1 MSATPTPEQQ
11 KAIDCSGN
19 AVVTARPGSGK
30 TFTLVR
36 MIAREAAT
44 LLSYQGIIAISYT
57 NKASD
62 ELRDRCDRL
71 GIERNRSFFG
81 TIDKLCVGQI
91 IAPFMT
97 HLTGRKDDL
106 ELIDDD
112 SSEEWSRLKG
122 RWHNDPELR
131 VFIENALHSAK
142 LPIGALGPA
151 ALYVLDTVP
160 QARTFIRS
168 RYTSIYVDE
177 YQDCGL
183 YQHLLM
189 KRLMSYGLRGVAV
202 GDLDQAIFRFADKSP
217 EYLSELIKAEGFE
230 HFRITENHRCDKA
243 IQDYS
248 LALLGIQTGPIA
260 PTDRRVFA
268 VRKQGDEADLAE
280 AIRIRIKPIMQK
292 YGVDDCSHV
301 ALIGSGNAVLD
312 RFSTSIGIPNK
323 RYANTPLDNGFTKWR
338 RVFSD
343 MLTSYYDTNHFSGQF
358 LDHHIGTDAKPS
370 KRSRGLMLL
379 DEYYGLS
386 EGDLSARVDLAV
398 SIADL
403 CEPGA
408 ERDGDIDAY
417 RKVVENVQLMQGG
430 FRPAQPGEV
439 NILTYHKAKGLEF
452 DIVFCLEAYRF
463 IMPPYHHEEMAFDA
477 RRQSLAMHYVGITRA
492 KKVCYILLG
501 TKRHNKSGQEKD
513 AEPSEF
519 LSLPGLRDL
528 RIESNWDLP
537 IR

>member
-36 MIAREAAT
+36 MIAREAAS

-57 NKASD
+57 NKASN

-81 TIDKLCVGQI
+81 TIDKFCIGQI
-91 IAPFMT
+91 IAPFAT
-97 HLTGRKDDL
+97 HVTGRSNNLEPVEDDTCKEWKSLAGKDYD
-106 ELIDDD
+106 
-112 SSEEWSRLKG
+112 
-122 RWHNDPELR
+122 DPELKAFL
-131 VFIENALHSAK
+131 VNALSSGK

-151 ALYVLDTVP
+151 ALYILDVVP
-160 QARTFIRS
+160 QASIFIHS
-168 RYTSIYVDE
+168 RYTSIYIDE

-189 KRLMSYGLRGVAV
+189 KRLTSYGLRGVAV
-202 GDLDQAIFRFADKSP
+202 GDIDQAIFRFADKSP
-217 EYLSELIKAEGFE
+217 EYLSELIKTEDFE

-248 LALLGIQTGPIA
+248 LALLGIPAAPIA
-260 PTDRRVFA
+260 PENRRVFSIH
-268 VRKQGDEADLAE
+268 KQGDEAELAK
-280 AIRIRIKPIMQK
+280 AIESHIQPIMQK
-292 YGVDDCSHV
+292 YGVDDCSKI
-301 ALIGSGNAVLD
+301 ALIGSSNATLD
-312 RFSTSIGIPNK
+312 IYAARIGIPSK
-323 RYANTPLDNGFTKWR
+323 RYVGTPLDNGFSKWR

-343 MLTSYYDTNHFSGQF
+343 LLVSYYDTFHYSGAF
-358 LDHHIGTDAKPS
+358 LDRHIGLDAKPS
-370 KRSRGLMLL
+370 KRNHGIALL
-379 DEYYGLS
+379 DEYYALS
-386 EGDLSARVDLAV
+386 EE
-398 SIADL
+398 DL
-403 CEPGA
+403 CNNIELAIAIAELCNPGIKH
-408 ERDGDIDAY
+408 DGDTDAY
-417 RKVVENVQLMQGG
+417 RKVVEDMQLMRGG
-430 FRPAQPGEV
+430 FRPAQPGEI

-463 IMPPYHHEEMAFDA
+463 IMPPFRYDEMSFDA
-477 RRQSLAMHYVGITRA
+477 YGQSLAMHYVGITRA

-501 TKRHNKSGQEKD
+501 TKRHNKSGELKP

-519 LSLPGLRDL
+519 LNLPGLREL
-528 RIESNWDLP
+528 RIESCWDLLAQ
-537 IR
+537 

>member
-1 MSATPTPEQQ
+1 MSATPSPEQQ
-11 KAIDCSGN
+11 KAIDCLGN

-81 TIDKLCVGQI
+81 TIDKFCVSQI

-112 SSEEWSRLKG
+112 ASREWSHLKG
-122 RWHNDPELR
+122 RGHDDPELIA
-131 VFIENALHSAK
+131 FIENALNSAK

-151 ALYVLDTVP
+151 ALYILDTVP
-160 QARTFIRS
+160 QSSAFVRS

-217 EYLSELIKAEGFE
+217 EYLSELIKTEGFE

-248 LALLGIQTGPIA
+248 LALLGIQSGTIA
-260 PTDRRVFA
+260 PANRRVFA
-268 VRKQGDEADLAE
+268 IHKRGDEADLAE
-280 AIRIRIKPIMQK
+280 AIRCRIQPIMQK
-292 YGVDDCSHV
+292 YAVDDCSNI
-301 ALIGSGNAVLD
+301 ALIGSSNAVLD
-312 RFSTSIGIPNK
+312 RFSISIGMPNK

-338 RVFSD
+338 RVFSN
-343 MLTSYYDTNHFSGQF
+343 MLASYYDTHHFSGQF
-358 LDHHIGTDAKPS
+358 LDRHIGTDAKPS
-370 KRSRGLMLL
+370 RRSRGLMLL
-379 DEYYGLS
+379 DEYYALS
-386 EGDLSARVDLAV
+386 ENDLSARIDLAV
-398 SIADL
+398 AIADL

-408 ERDGDIDAY
+408 EHDGDTDAY
-417 RKVVENVQLMQGG
+417 RKVVENIQLMQSG
-430 FRPAQPGEV
+430 FRPAQPGEI

-463 IMPPYHHEEMAFDA
+463 IMPPYRYEELTFDA
-477 RRQSLAMHYVGITRA
+477 YGQSLAMHYVGITRA
-492 KKVCYILLG
+492 KKACYILLG

-537 IR
+537 IQ

>member
-11 KAIDCSGN
+11 RAIDCLGN

-81 TIDKLCVGQI
+81 TIDKFCVGQI
-91 IAPFMT
+91 IAPFVT
-97 HLTGRKDDL
+97 HLTGRADDL
-106 ELIDDD
+106 ELIEDEA
-112 SSEEWSRLKG
+112 SEDWTFLKG
-122 RWHNDPELR
+122 RGQNDPELR
-131 VFIENALHSAK
+131 AYIDNSLHSAK

-151 ALYVLDTVP
+151 ALYILDTVP
-160 QARTFIRS
+160 QASIFVRS

-202 GDLDQAIFRFADKSP
+202 GDIDQAIFRFAEKSP
-217 EYLSELIKAEGFE
+217 EYFSELIKMEEFE

-248 LALLGIQTGPIA
+248 LALLRIQTTPIP

-268 VRKQGDEADLAE
+268 IHKQGDEAVLAE
-280 AIRIRIKPIMQK
+280 AIRSRLQAIMQK
-292 YGVDDCSHV
+292 YGVEDCSNV
-301 ALIGSGNAVLD
+301 ALIGFGNAVLD
-312 RFSTSIGIPNK
+312 RYSSSIGIPNK
-323 RYANTPLDNGFTKWR
+323 RYVSTPLDNGFTKWR

-343 MLTSYYDTNHFSGQF
+343 MLTSYYDIHHYSGQF

-379 DEYYGLS
+379 DEYYALP
-386 EGDLSARVDLAV
+386 EKDLSSRIDLAV
-398 SIADL
+398 AIAEL
-403 CEPGA
+403 CEPDA
-408 ERDGDIDAY
+408 EHNGDTDAY
-417 RKVVENVQLMQGG
+417 RKVVEDVQLMQGG
-430 FRPAQPGEV
+430 FRPAQLGEI

-463 IMPPYHHEEMAFDA
+463 IMPPYRYEEMRFDA
-477 RRQSLAMHYVGITRA
+477 YGQSLAMHYVGITRA

-501 TKRHNKSGQEKD
+501 TKRHNKNGQIKD

-519 LSLPGLRDL
+519 LSLPGLREL
-528 RIESNWDLP
+528 HIESNWDLP
-537 IR
+537 TK

>member
-1 MSATPTPEQQ
+1 
-11 KAIDCSGN
+11 
-19 AVVTARPGSGK
+19 
-30 TFTLVR
+30 

-81 TIDKLCVGQI
+81 TIDKFCVGQI
-91 IAPFMT
+91 IAPFLR
-97 HLTGRKDDL
+97 HLTGRSDDL
-106 ELIDDD
+106 ELIEDEA
-112 SSEEWSRLKG
+112 SEDWAPLKG
-122 RWHNDPELR
+122 RGQNDPELR
-131 VFIENALHSAK
+131 AFIVSALHSAK

-151 ALYVLDTVP
+151 ALYILDTVP
-160 QARTFIRS
+160 QASIFVRS

-183 YQHLLM
+183 YQHLLV

-202 GDLDQAIFRFADKSP
+202 GDIDQAIFRFADKSP
-217 EYLSELIKAEGFE
+217 EYLSELIKTEGFE

-248 LALLGIQTGPIA
+248 LALLKIQTAPIL
-260 PTDRRVFA
+260 PKDRRVFA
-268 VRKQGDEADLAE
+268 IYKQGDEADLAE
-280 AIRIRIKPIMQK
+280 AIRIRLQPIMQK
-292 YGVDDCSHV
+292 YGVEDCSHV

-312 RFSTSIGIPNK
+312 RYSSSIGIPNK
-323 RYANTPLDNGFTKWR
+323 RYVNTPLDNGFTRWK

-343 MLTSYYDTNHFSGQF
+343 LLTSYYDVNHYSGHF
-358 LDHHIGTDAKPS
+358 LDRHIGTDAKPS

-379 DEYYGLS
+379 DEYYALPENCLS
-386 EGDLSARVDLAV
+386 VRINLAV
-398 SIADL
+398 AIADL

-408 ERDGDIDAY
+408 EHDGDIDAY
-417 RKVVENVQLMQGG
+417 RKVVEDIRLMQGG
-430 FRPAQPGEV
+430 FRPAQPGEI

-463 IMPPYHHEEMAFDA
+463 IMPPYRYEEMQFDA
-477 RRQSLAMHYVGITRA
+477 YGQSLAMHYVGITRA

-501 TKRHNKSGQEKD
+501 TQRHNKDGRLKD
-513 AEPSEF
+513 AEPSVF
-519 LSLPGLRDL
+519 LTQPGLKEL
-528 RIESNWDLP
+528 RNESNWDLP
-537 IR
+537 IK